1 MSIIKA
7 LGMVLTQLNVK
18 HHGKEAA
25 LSGFILVQSELISLL
40 RLTDMYHGITQRL
53 LGGFGSNF
61 LSFMK
66 RRKQDFSNNLAYK
79 IQNPSCLSK

>member
-1 MSIIKA
+1 M
-7 LGMVLTQLNVK
+7 NVK

-66 RRKQDFSNNLAYK
+66 RRKQADPSDVANTFLKFLLPFNIVLIIQASK
-79 IQNPSCLSK
+79 IDQ